1 MTSIFLFNKM
11 SSASPELGQNAKF
24 FEERS
29 RCEKLFS
36 ESDQESVDVTL
47 ISKSIF
53 KEWRSSVRNDTL
65 DYLEAI
71 NHSLK
76 SFPSNKIVALPGSVG
91 TPIKPFLLA
100 FYNDEISG
108 NKLGYKRFDSFWS
121 ALRPGKNYRFINQL
135 GSEII
140 DCALAN
146 DLAKS
151 WALYSYQ
158 FQSFKSKPTIASNPT
173 VVWPPICDR
182 GDVLSLVKSYYLM
195 KDLVETPALSL
206 GPAELHRA
214 AVDAGNA
221 LRASSIQ
228 TSVGVAQLLENN
240 FPQVAAVGMA
250 SSAGREPRIVD
261 ISWDPPSDG
270 AHVDATTVD
279 QAVSAS
285 RPPLDV
291 VIVGKGVTF
300 DTGGLNIKGAGG
312 MRNMKKDMAGAA
324 QVRGQM
330 RILYFFHPKGII

>member
-1 MTSIFLFNKM
+1 
-11 SSASPELGQNAKF
+11 
-24 FEERS
+24 
-29 RCEKLFS
+29 
-36 ESDQESVDVTL
+36 
-47 ISKSIF
+47 
-53 KEWRSSVRNDTL
+53 
-65 DYLEAI
+65 
-71 NHSLK
+71 
-76 SFPSNKIVALPGSVG
+76 
-91 TPIKPFLLA
+91 
-100 FYNDEISG
+100 
-108 NKLGYKRFDSFWS
+108 
-121 ALRPGKNYRFINQL
+121 
-135 GSEII
+135 
-140 DCALAN
+140 
-146 DLAKS
+146 
-151 WALYSYQ
+151 
-158 FQSFKSKPTIASNPT
+158 
-173 VVWPPICDR
+173 
-182 GDVLSLVKSYYLM
+182 M

-270 AHVDATTVD
+270 ANVVSTTVD